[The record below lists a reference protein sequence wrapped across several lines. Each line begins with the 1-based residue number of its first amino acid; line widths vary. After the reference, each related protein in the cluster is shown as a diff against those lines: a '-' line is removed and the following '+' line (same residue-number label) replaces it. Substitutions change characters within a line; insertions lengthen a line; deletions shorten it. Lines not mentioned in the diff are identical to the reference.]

1 MKSNDINALKILN
14 MSWNE
19 LLYDPESDY
28 YLVDKYNN
36 FNMPWSKKGIV
47 SPRWLLNASWDEV
60 LNYNPKKYHV
70 DDKVL
75 EILNMDIND
84 LIKR

>member
-1 MKSNDINALKILN
+1 MKSNDIDALKILN

-19 LLYDPESDY
+19 LLFDPESSY

-47 SPRWLLNASWDEV
+47 SPRWLLNASQDDV

-75 EILNMDIND
+75 EILNMNIND
-84 LIKR
+84 LIER

>member
-1 MKSNDINALKILN
+1 MRPEDEEVLKILN

-36 FNMPWSKKGIV
+36 FNIPWSKKGIV

-60 LNYNPKKYHV
+60 LNYNPRKYHV
-70 DDKVL
+70 DDNAL

-84 LIKR
+84 LIK